1 MRQQKITTV
10 MLEPY
15 MDQALT
21 PVVDDETE
29 TLEMFTHNEGAR
41 GEVKHQRKI
50 AALIGHALTQP
61 HSARL
66 NQRSE
71 LH

>member
-1 MRQQKITTV
+1 MDSEIQQMRQQKITTV

-29 TLEMFTHNEGAR
+29 TLEMFTHNEGSVSPRPSRANLR
-41 GEVKHQRKI
+41 CSQG
-50 AALIGHALTQP
+50 AP
-61 HSARL
+61 
-66 NQRSE
+66 
-71 LH
+71 